1 MKTSFFQLSMY
12 SKISEVSNYSNV
24 RSNRSE
30 DYLSDSLAFAKTLRY
45 NIYRDRKDK
54 AFVVPEGSIEVSGF
68 ETISKVTYSLKEA
81 MGIVKGK

>member
-1 MKTSFFQLSMY
+1 MD
-12 SKISEVSNYSNV
+12 SKISEVFKLANYPNV

-45 NIYRDRKDK
+45 NICRDHKDK
-54 AFVVPEGSIEVSGF
+54 VFVVPEGSIEVSGF

-81 MGIVKGK
+81 MSIVKKG